1 MKEDSCGLELA
12 VKIAGEELAN
22 YASTVDG
29 ILEVVNDQLRLAQR
43 QIAQVKRLHW
53 QYRDAWATP
62 ESGDSCAHCNGFTD
76 AGRVPWPCPTI
87 RALRGEEEQ

>member
-1 MKEDSCGLELA
+1 MNDAEHLHELRA
-12 VKIAGEELAN
+12 AMARVK
-22 YASTVDG
+22 
-29 ILEVVNDQLRLAQR
+29 QL
-43 QIAQVKRLHW
+43 HF

-87 RALRGEEEQ
+87 RALRGEGEDN